1 MSGHTVQINI
11 SDTDKDNAKRE
22 KLLESLEL
30 VYKALEEK
38 GYDPINQL
46 VEYILSDDPTY
57 ITSYNGAR
65 KEINSIKKFDL
76 LHIIFSEFF
85 KDK

>member
-1 MSGHTVQINI
+1 MSGNTVQINLGDG
-11 SDTDKDNAKRE
+11 SKDSAKKE
-22 KLLESLEL
+22 KMLESLDI

-65 KEINSIKKFDL
+65 KAINSINRFDL
-76 LHIIFSEFF
+76 LHLIFSEFF
-85 KDK
+85 DKN

>member
-1 MSGHTVQINI
+1 MSGNTVQINI
-11 SDTDKDNAKRE
+11 SDMDKDNVK
-22 KLLESLEL
+22 KDMLLDSLDL

-46 VEYILSDDPTY
+46 VEYVLSDDPTY

-85 KDK
+85 KNK

>member
-1 MSGHTVQINI
+1 MSDHTVQINI
-11 SDTDKDNAKRE
+11 SDENKDAAKKE
-22 KLLESLEL
+22 KLLASINM

-65 KEINSIKKFDL
+65 KEINSIKRFDL

>member
-11 SDTDKDNAKRE
+11 SDSDKDNAKRE
-22 KLLESLEL
+22 KLLDSLDL

>member
-1 MSGHTVQINI
+1 LSGNTVQINL
-11 SDTDKDNAKRE
+11 SDANKDAAK
-22 KLLESLEL
+22 KQKVLASINL
-30 VYKALEEK
+30 VYQALKEK

-65 KEINSIKKFDL
+65 KEINSIDRFDL
-76 LHIIFSEFF
+76 LHVIFSDYF
-85 KDK
+85 DKK